1 MEPEG
6 FPNPVHTLPG
16 HPGRRR
22 HRANT
27 PLAGIPRGG
36 LERLDYDRL
45 DLVVADAPWCAAAR
59 LVQQRGDTAS
69 HKPRSPLANRRIR
82 QAQLAR
88 DLAVGAAITAPQHN
102 LRAQCQPMGSLA
114 AYGPALQR
122 RSIFDCQPQL
132 RQRTASRVPNNSTT
146 CRHFPTLTESSGTG
160 H

>member
-1 MEPEG
+1 MRLEPEG
-6 FPNPVHTLPG
+6 FPNPVHTLTG
-16 HPGRRR
+16 HACRRS

-27 PLAGIPRGG
+27 PLRGISRCR
-36 LERLDYDRL
+36 LERLDDDRL

-102 LRAQCQPMGSLA
+102 LRAVPAHGQSCGVWSSAPTSLDLRLSTSTPPTDCVAGSEQLHH
-114 AYGPALQR
+114 LQ
-122 RSIFDCQPQL
+122 
-132 RQRTASRVPNNSTT
+132 A
-146 CRHFPTLTESSGTG
+146 FPTLTES
-160 H
+160 